1 MRHPASRHRGGRL
14 CEPARPAAHRPSAL
28 GSELACPHP
37 FACSPAKSPAYPVM
51 SPAHLLSCPAA
62 HLLSY
67 PPAQLPTYSVTHL
80 PGCLPL
86 SCPPTHPPTCSCAHL
101 LSCPHAHHS
110 VAHLFPCP
118 PTLHPLV
125 FSEFSFAQLP
135 ACCLSPRAAASGIQ
149 VGGGVGAPA
158 GPPCP
163 WEATSLGRE
172 GAAST
177 LQSSPRGSPSSRQRP
192 ARARGLEPG
201 CLLLPTLRAGPEPAP
216 PAQEGHRSARG
227 VLGRLEH
234 IPCAPGSAWAPLPP
248 RAGATTD
255 PAGVKACA
263 LPPGVQSP
271 RPRCWLSWRGSA
283 TGSGGRC
290 ARTPARVT
298 SRGTGAAWSGP
309 SLALW

>member
-135 ACCLSPRAAASGIQ
+135 ACCLSPPGSCLRNPGGRGSGRPCGASLSLGSYLPGP
-149 VGGGVGAPA
+149 GGGSLYPPKLTQREPFFPA
-158 GPPCP
+158 
-163 WEATSLGRE
+163 ETSQG
-172 GAAST
+172 
-177 LQSSPRGSPSSRQRP
+177 
-192 ARARGLEPG
+192 
-201 CLLLPTLRAGPEPAP
+201 
-216 PAQEGHRSARG
+216 
-227 VLGRLEH
+227 
-234 IPCAPGSAWAPLPP
+234 P
-248 RAGATTD
+248 RAGARVSPAPD
-255 PAGVKACA
+255 PEGRAGTGPSRPGRPQVSTWCPGAPGAHPLCTRLCLGA
-263 LPPGVQSP
+263 PPSP
-271 RPRCWLSWRGSA
+271 
-283 TGSGGRC
+283 
-290 ARTPARVT
+290 
-298 SRGTGAAWSGP
+298 SRGHH
-309 SLALW
+309 